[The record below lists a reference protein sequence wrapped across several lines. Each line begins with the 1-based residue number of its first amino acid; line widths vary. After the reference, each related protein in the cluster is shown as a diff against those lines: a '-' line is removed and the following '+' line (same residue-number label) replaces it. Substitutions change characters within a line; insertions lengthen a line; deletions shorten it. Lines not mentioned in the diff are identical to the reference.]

1 MSVIPD
7 PTAHQGIS
15 RLSRR
20 ERARLKVP
28 ESADVIAATICPT
41 CKAPAGTKCTD
52 EDRPQFTRWDPHP
65 ERIYAYQAANVP
77 RASGKRA
84 ASRTI
89 EGAQICPQCNAAEGA
104 RCTDNRG
111 NQRPPHQIRIDVYQ
125 ARAANL
131 TGSPQ
136 AAPHHARRK
145 RAERNAG
152 ARVRRM
158 IPLDQVEPYTP
169 GPDRGFI
176 PRNQRTARRDEAGRL
191 VNTEDVHDE
200 LRRLTP

>member
-1 MSVIPD
+1 MLPSH
-7 PTAHQGIS
+7 THTHQAEP

-20 ERARLKVP
+20 ARARLKVP

-65 ERIYAYQAANVP
+65 ERIYAYQAAKIP
-77 RASGKRA
+77 RATGKRA
-84 ASRTI
+84 ASRVI
-89 EGAQICPQCNAAEGA
+89 EGAQICPQCNAAEGK
-104 RCTDNRG
+104 RCRDNCG

-125 ARAANL
+125 ARRPNL
-131 TGSPQ
+131 E
-136 AAPHHARRK
+136 APKPEPEQPRR
-145 RAERNAG
+145 RG
-152 ARVRRM
+152 FDV
-158 IPLDQVEPYTP
+158 LDEVEPYLP

-176 PRNQRTARRDEAGRL
+176 PRNQRNARTDDEGRL

-200 LRRLTP
+200 LRRLSP